1 MRSKRKLCVIP
12 AIFLILSATAYGDGI
27 PFEALQAQID
37 ALSEQVLALQA
48 DAPNPSVV
56 GRLYCR
62 TRSDTIT
69 TPTGGLLRRVDRR
82 VWTFDPP
89 MAAGTLSQDPI
100 STVTTTQESTG
111 PNTRSGTIGGTQSTA
126 NYTQTG
132 NLLAITFDSGNVIN
146 LLVSADGSLAVGWRI
161 AGSGPSQSGPANI
174 QNENLLVEIGSL
186 AECAPDMV
194 TDYPPE

>member
-12 AIFLILSATAYGDGI
+12 AIFLILSATAHGGGD

-37 ALSEQVLALQA
+37 ALSAQVLALQA

-69 TPTGGLLRRVDRR
+69 IPDGTLVRAVTRQ

-89 MAAGTLSQDPI
+89 MAAGTLSMDPI
-100 STVTTTQESTG
+100 SNVRTTQESTG

-126 NYTQTG
+126 NYTQIG
-132 NLLAITFDSGNVIN
+132 NLLAITFVSGNVVN
-146 LLVSADGSLAVGWRI
+146 FHVSADGSLAVGWRI
-161 AGSGPSQSGPANI
+161 AGSGPIQSGPANI

-194 TDYPPE
+194 TDYP